1 MSKSNVTR
9 KITTQRVK
17 KNLFFSHLNTFG
29 TPSRLR
35 SSPSFPSRGSMPF
48 NISLGSTGP
57 PAMSETQ
64 WRVNILVNT
73 SNSVLHVLLRKAV
86 FCLFLNNKYST
97 DVYIGPFACQILSSR
112 TPPGNM
118 NTIQYQNH
126 PNPNPSLLHHLS
138 RPHTSTTKYHDQYDN
153 SLKKWQ
159 GNTIHD
165 DITRQHGL
173 IQDSAQLS
181 FALFFMLNICGK
193 LRWSSSAQLPPQDKN
208 WLRKMI

>member
-1 MSKSNVTR
+1 
-9 KITTQRVK
+9 
-17 KNLFFSHLNTFG
+17 
-29 TPSRLR
+29 
-35 SSPSFPSRGSMPF
+35 MPF

-64 WRVNILVNT
+64 WRVNILVHT

-112 TPPGNM
+112 TPRGTWTLFNTKTTRIQTHLYYIIFRVLIQVPPSITINM
-118 NTIQYQNH
+118 TTALKSDKATRHTTI
-126 PNPNPSLLHHLS
+126 S
-138 RPHTSTTKYHDQYDN
+138 
-153 SLKKWQ
+153 Q
-159 GNTIHD
+159 GNT
-165 DITRQHGL
+165 
-173 IQDSAQLS
+173 DSSKILPN
-181 FALFFMLNICGK
+181 FPLFFMLNICGK

>member
-17 KNLFFSHLNTFG
+17 KNQIFFSHLNTFG

-97 DVYIGPFACQILSSR
+97 DVYIGPLACQILSSR
-112 TPPGNM
+112 TPRGTWTLFNTKTTRIQTHLYYIIFRVLIQLPPSITINM
-118 NTIQYQNH
+118 TTALKSDKATRYTTI
-126 PNPNPSLLHHLS
+126 S
-138 RPHTSTTKYHDQYDN
+138 
-153 SLKKWQ
+153 Q
-159 GNTIHD
+159 GNTD
-165 DITRQHGL
+165 
-173 IQDSAQLS
+173 
-181 FALFFMLNICGK
+181 F
-193 LRWSSSAQLPPQDKN
+193 SSKILPNFP
-208 WLRKMI
+208 LLCSLC